1 YLAQSLGRYLFND
14 EDALIHVDMSEYMEK
29 FAISRLIGAPP
40 GYVGYDEGGQLTEKV
55 RRRPYSVVLLD
66 EIEKAHPDVFN
77 LLLQVLDE
85 GRLTDS
91 FGRKVNFKNTILIM
105 TSNLGTRDISKSGGL
120 GFQSVDKK
128 SLRETMERRINE
140 EMKKTFSPEFLNRL
154 DETVVFNPLDRKDIL
169 SIVDIE
175 LKDVFK
181 RVEERGMTVSLTP
194 GAKALVAEKGFDQTY
209 GARQLKR
216 TIQKL
221 VEDPL
226 AEDILQGRFTE
237 GSKIRVSKKSG
248 GLHFVD
254 GNATDDVGEVLD
266 KDKA

>member
-1 YLAQSLGRYLFND
+1 
-14 EDALIHVDMSEYMEK
+14 
-29 FAISRLIGAPP
+29 
-40 GYVGYDEGGQLTEKV
+40 
-55 RRRPYSVVLLD
+55 
-66 EIEKAHPDVFN
+66 

-91 FGRKVNFKNTILIM
+91 FGRKVSFKNTILIM

-120 GFQSVDKK
+120 GFQTSDKK
-128 SLRETMERRINE
+128 TLRETMERRINE
-140 EMKKTFSPEFLNRL
+140 EMKKTFSPEFINRL

-169 SIVDIE
+169 AIVDTM
-175 LKDVFK
+175 LKDVVA
-181 RVEERGMTVSLTP
+181 RVQERGMSISLTP

-226 AEDILQGRFTE
+226 AEDILRGRFTE

-248 GLHFVD
+248 NLHFVD
-254 GNATDDVGEVLD
+254 ELAAESVDELLD